1 MKDYYKIL
9 QVASDA
15 SPEVIQMAYKALAKK
30 YHPDLNPGQEEAMQE
45 KMKDLN
51 EAYEIL
57 SDKDKRWQYNQSF
70 YQNEEL
76 SHYSESE
83 PPRNSWTESSYRA
96 QAETASQGSETTS
109 GKGCARTGCGCL
121 TVFIVIFILM
131 GVVGSFSLTK
141 ENKSASASEVST
153 AASMNDQSESRTEET
168 MPISNETKASS
179 EIQNGP
185 TYNSVDPPDSTDSR
199 QEILVEATGSNAMLT
214 LWTYRDGQWVED
226 MSTTA
231 AIGSDGLTTNKK
243 ATT

>member
-70 YQNEEL
+70 YQNEES

-83 PPRNSWTESSYRA
+83 PQRNSWTESSYRA
-96 QAETASQGSETTS
+96 QAG
-109 GKGCARTGCGCL
+109 
-121 TVFIVIFILM
+121 
-131 GVVGSFSLTK
+131 
-141 ENKSASASEVST
+141 
-153 AASMNDQSESRTEET
+153 
-168 MPISNETKASS
+168 
-179 EIQNGP
+179 
-185 TYNSVDPPDSTDSR
+185 NSITR
-199 QEILVEATGSNAMLT
+199 Q
-214 LWTYRDGQWVED
+214 
-226 MSTTA
+226 
-231 AIGSDGLTTNKK
+231 
-243 ATT
+243 

>member
-70 YQNEEL
+70 YQNEES

-83 PPRNSWTESSYRA
+83 PQRNSWTESSYRA
-96 QAETASQGSETTS
+96 QAETASQGSKTTS
-109 GKGCARTGCGCL
+109 GKGCARTGCGC
-121 TVFIVIFILM
+121 
-131 GVVGSFSLTK
+131 
-141 ENKSASASEVST
+141 
-153 AASMNDQSESRTEET
+153 
-168 MPISNETKASS
+168 
-179 EIQNGP
+179 
-185 TYNSVDPPDSTDSR
+185 
-199 QEILVEATGSNAMLT
+199 
-214 LWTYRDGQWVED
+214 
-226 MSTTA
+226 
-231 AIGSDGLTTNKK
+231 
-243 ATT
+243 

>member
-70 YQNEEL
+70 YQNEES

-83 PPRNSWTESSYRA
+83 PPRNSWTESSYGCVIQSLSTIIPFNLRIIPIKIG
-96 QAETASQGSETTS
+96 QIKAEQRICTQNSRKVLQMP
-109 GKGCARTGCGCL
+109 
-121 TVFIVIFILM
+121 VFVSALM
-131 GVVGSFSLTK
+131 EMAGVHMV
-141 ENKSASASEVST
+141 
-153 AASMNDQSESRTEET
+153 Q
-168 MPISNETKASS
+168 
-179 EIQNGP
+179 
-185 TYNSVDPPDSTDSR
+185 
-199 QEILVEATGSNAMLT
+199 
-214 LWTYRDGQWVED
+214 
-226 MSTTA
+226 
-231 AIGSDGLTTNKK
+231 
-243 ATT
+243 